1 MRSHV
6 WLSLAAVAT
15 LLLAGCSGNSG
26 PSSNPTTPSAA
37 QTCEVKI
44 MKSHA
49 LQTKTRTIKA
59 DMLQDGNPIGSTTF
73 SLSKSDPQTPVQ
85 ALSKN
90 PACKD
95 VQVKAFEG
103 SNPVGVKTLNPA
115 KCPKPLEFEI
125 HVVDDAV
132 HMYSN
137 CD

>member
-1 MRSHV
+1 MRSQV

-15 LLLAGCSGNSG
+15 LLLAGCSGS
-26 PSSNPTTPSAA
+26 PASSDPTTPNAA
-37 QTCEVKI
+37 QTCEVKV
-44 MKSHA
+44 MKNHA

-59 DMLQDGNPIGSTTF
+59 DLLQDGSTLGTATF
-73 SLSKSDPQTPVQ
+73 TLSKSDPQTPVQ
-85 ALSKN
+85 VLSKS
-90 PACKD
+90 PTCKD

-115 KCPKPLEFEI
+115 RCPMPLEFEI